1 MDGTLRISGDQ
12 SAADESNITEGLP
25 GVVAMMKNIVAGLV
39 LVALLIIG
47 VLAFAQKHD
56 GCLHGHSIK
65 DFKPC
70 GSVSTSI

>member
-1 MDGTLRISGDQ
+1 
-12 SAADESNITEGLP
+12 
-25 GVVAMMKNIVAGLV
+25 MMRNIVAGLV
-39 LVALLIIG
+39 LMGLVIIG

-56 GCLHGHSIK
+56 GCLHGRSIK